1 VSASL
6 NVVIW
11 DPVPVI
17 FGGHVVQL
25 DMTAKYVE
33 AVPGISVRV
42 ERGEEPDLS
51 GIDVVHGMG
60 LQARHIR
67 RARILGIPVCLSVVY
82 SAKDYRTGVL
92 VPGDRFETAVSR
104 ARAASS
110 LALAALRGSHHR
122 KCEKFNEFTV
132 SMKATL
138 ESADLL
144 LPNSQLEA
152 DQIAADLDVSTPM
165 RVVPNAVDPALFSVQ
180 TPWNDRGGVLYV
192 ARIEPHKNQL
202 RLIEALRDTDVQL
215 TLAGP
220 PHPHHPRYA
229 ERVRLAADGA
239 ANVELVDHVPHEQL
253 GPLYNRAR
261 VHVVPSGFETTGLV
275 SLEAALCGC
284 NIVTTEVGYAR
295 EYFEDLAWY
304 CRPDDPAS
312 IRAAVLAGL
321 ASSPRDA
328 LRTRILER
336 YTWEHTAAATVAVYR
351 ELLAMRR

>member
-1 VSASL
+1 VNAPL

-33 AVPGISVRV
+33 AVPGVSVRV
-42 ERGEEPDLS
+42 ERGEEPDLC

-60 LQARHIR
+60 LQTRHIR
-67 RARILGIPVCLSVVY
+67 EARILGIPVCLSVVY

-92 VPGDRFETAVSR
+92 VRGDWSETALSR

-110 LALAALRGSHHR
+110 LALAAVRGGHHR

-132 SMKATL
+132 TMKANF

-152 DQIAADLDVSTPM
+152 DQIIADLNVSTPM
-165 RVVPNAVDPALFSVQ
+165 RVVPNAVDPGLFSVQ
-180 TPWNDRGGVLYV
+180 TPWNERDGVLYV
-192 ARIEPHKNQL
+192 ARLEPHKNQL
-202 RLIEALRDTDVQL
+202 RLIEALRDTSVRL
-215 TLAGP
+215 TIVGP

-229 ERVRLAADGA
+229 EKVRVAADRA
-239 ANVELVDHVPHEQL
+239 ANVDLIDHVPHDEL
-253 GPLYNRAR
+253 GPLYNAAR

-284 NIVTTEVGYAR
+284 NVVTTELGYAR

-312 IRAAVLAGL
+312 IRAAVLAAL
-321 ASSPRDA
+321 ASPPRDA

-336 YTWEHTAAATVAVYR
+336 YTWAHTAAATVEAYR
-351 ELLAMRR
+351 EVLATRR